1 MQKTADSR
9 GGGCVP
15 HTSNSPSIRKLPL
28 YTNGQSFQKRGEK
41 LMRGKEK
48 SSNEDVQYPKL
59 GLAKVSIMNSR
70 KIRRLT
76 KSSYFK
82 WKEQSGIF
90 VHVTQRADH
99 LKSCIEDGHKLTVI
113 FFILLIL

>member
-1 MQKTADSR
+1 
-9 GGGCVP
+9 
-15 HTSNSPSIRKLPL
+15 
-28 YTNGQSFQKRGEK
+28 
-41 LMRGKEK
+41 MRGKEK

-90 VHVTQRADH
+90 VHVTQRADY
-99 LKSCIEDGHKLTVI
+99 LKPCMEDGHKLTGI